1 VERAV
6 RILDIV
12 MEHVSVIDYEVTV
25 EYTEGNLNRSAS
37 YGKLMPGT
45 DDMTLRR
52 MLSSGESFDEWPS
65 WVPAGSL
72 SYSLGSGVNLHVLYQ
87 AVMDL
92 LDAEV
97 PEAADGLEQFEAM
110 QQQLDLHLD
119 EDILQAFSGEYAN
132 VTVVTDRGR
141 RESVM
146 ALRCHKPERIREL
159 IHRGIEA
166 MQQIEWVRM
175 QQLKLSETPDMEG
188 FETVSAGLLT
198 LAGASPVIGFQDGWM
213 YIAPSPAAVR
223 KVLET
228 RAGEGETIEA
238 TEDFQR
244 LNIDIEGPV
253 RAISYANTAEN
264 LRGAAD
270 TLRKGSF
277 VFQMIVMAAG
287 GEIDNQTREVM
298 EEVVALLPDVAKIV
312 EQFDF
317 LQAKVSV
324 NQQGADADS
333 YTKRS
338 VTVVRPADE
347 DAEVEE
353 VEAEAEAEAEEQME
367 EEGEN

>member
-1 VERAV
+1 
-6 RILDIV
+6 
-12 MEHVSVIDYEVTV
+12 
-25 EYTEGNLNRSAS
+25 
-37 YGKLMPGT
+37 
-45 DDMTLRR
+45 
-52 MLSSGESFDEWPS
+52 
-65 WVPAGSL
+65 
-72 SYSLGSGVNLHVLYQ
+72 
-87 AVMDL
+87 
-92 LDAEV
+92 
-97 PEAADGLEQFEAM
+97 
-110 QQQLDLHLD
+110 
-119 EDILQAFSGEYAN
+119 
-132 VTVVTDRGR
+132 
-141 RESVM
+141 
-146 ALRCHKPERIREL
+146 
-159 IHRGIEA
+159 
-166 MQQIEWVRM
+166 
-175 QQLKLSETPDMEG
+175 
-188 FETVSAGLLT
+188 
-198 LAGASPVIGFQDGWM
+198 M

-324 NQQGADADS
+324 TQQGADADS